1 MLILNNLKEV
11 LLDLQPSPSLDEPV
25 ILPLYTTEPT
35 LVRISPSTWAGVG
48 ICELTGNY
56 NQLTLRTVT
65 IEGGGL
71 TYKEIAEA
79 LLGAGLD
86 RLALPGDIGN
96 DQTLSNLTEFLLDYT
111 ERAPGS
117 NPSLE
122 EIANTWNVLKDLN
135 RTLIVTNQAAAATKI
150 TSKAAL
156 EAIASSFNPQLHLRF
171 RTPTETPG
179 VPRPLNY
186 RDLKRISE
194 GLPKGVLL
202 YPFTDGTVGW
212 FTLEP

>member
-1 MLILNNLKEV
+1 MLILNSLKEV
-11 LLDLQPSPSLDEPV
+11 LLDLLPSPSLEEPV
-25 ILPLYTTEPT
+25 ILPMYATEPA
-35 LVRISPSTWAGVG
+35 LLKISNSTWAGLG

-65 IEGGGL
+65 TEGGGL
-71 TYKEIAEA
+71 SYKEIAEA
-79 LLGAGLD
+79 LLGAGID
-86 RLALPGDIGN
+86 RLALPANIGN
-96 DQTLSNLTEFLLDYT
+96 DQTLDNLTEFLLDYT
-111 ERAPGS
+111 ERAPGT
-117 NPSLE
+117 NPNLE

-135 RTLIVTNQAAAATKI
+135 RTLIVTNQLTGTQI
-150 TSKAAL
+150 TSKTAL

-179 VPRPLNY
+179 APRPLNY
-186 RDLKRISE
+186 RDLKRVSE